1 MAQDFI
7 NSPKGPRTDL
17 TRGELT
23 LLEENWDKHFAKEIK
38 AVLQS
43 ACYKDQAGEVA
54 YLQILHLVCALC
66 EEGIYIGI

>member
-1 MAQDFI
+1 MVQDFI

-17 TRGELT
+17 TIKRW
-23 LLEENWDKHFAKEIK
+23 LEENWDKHFPKEIK

-43 ACYKDQAGEVA
+43 ACYKDQDGEVA